1 MTLKTD
7 DNVEKRCRGDED
19 ARTLKLVDHK
29 LKIGYRMHDFK
40 ARVKLCLLVSLSY
53 CLIIACLLSSA
64 SAQPVSM
71 KPPVLKDVG
80 IDQLL
85 NNQVPLDL
93 EFKDETGRTVKLAEY
108 FNDKPVVLSLVY
120 YDCPQLCTQVL
131 SGLLGTLKTLPMTPG
146 KEFTAVTVSFDP
158 REKPELA
165 AAKKREYLE
174 RLKRPGVEEGWHFLT
189 GEEPAIKALT
199 KAVGFRYLWDPV
211 TKQYAH
217 ASGIMVLTPEGKV
230 SRYFYGIEYAP
241 RDLRFGVM
249 DASDGKIGSLAE
261 QIILYCYQYDPTRGT
276 YSLVL
281 MRLLRI
287 FGILTIVTLIALFLF
302 LRYKTKQKEAEWA
315 RQMPEVGK
323 PDSKVGYTQMSL
335 LPLLFNLP
343 FMPEQASNF
352 ALEIDLLYFFLIA
365 LTAAFS
371 IAIAVAIVYFAIKY
385 RRRSESEIPESIEG
399 ALKLEIA
406 WTVIP
411 FIISM
416 FIFAWGAKLYYQ
428 MYTPPSEALE
438 IFITGK
444 QWMWRAQH
452 PDGMREI
459 NELHIPVGRRI
470 KLTMT
475 SEDVIHSFF
484 IPAFRTKTDVI
495 PGRLTMSWFQP
506 TKVGTYHLFCAEYCG
521 TQHSG
526 MIGKITVMEPADY
539 QAWLGGGTKETS
551 PVAAGQNL
559 FASLACNTCHREESG
574 GRGPKLVEVYG
585 TQVKLNNG
593 TTVTVNDDYIRESI
607 LNPTAKIVDGYQA
620 IMPTFQGQVSEE
632 QILQLIAYIKSI
644 GPKQGGAEAGGATG
658 GAAGEQPASPAPAA
672 GPAK

>member
-1 MTLKTD
+1 MLK
-7 DNVEKRCRGDED
+7 VFFHRSE
-19 ARTLKLVDHK
+19 
-29 LKIGYRMHDFK
+29 IGYRK
-40 ARVKLCLLVSLSY
+40 RGSISTVKFCLLVFLSLCLLAFS
-53 CLIIACLLSSA
+53 LLSSA

-71 KPPVLKDVG
+71 KPPVLQDVG

-93 EFKDETGRTVKLAEY
+93 EFKDETGRSVKLADY
-108 FNDKPVVLSLVY
+108 FKDKPVVLSLVY
-120 YDCPQLCTQVL
+120 YDCPQLCTQIL
-131 SGLLGTLKTLPMTPG
+131 TGLLGTLKTLPMTPG
-146 KEFTAVTVSFDP
+146 REFTALTVSFDP

-165 AAKKREYLE
+165 AAKKREYLD
-174 RLKRPGVEEGWHFLT
+174 RLQRPGVEEGWHFLT
-189 GEEPAIKALT
+189 GEEPAIHALT

-217 ASGIMVLTPEGKV
+217 ASGIMVLTPGGKV

-249 DASDGKIGSLAE
+249 DASEGKIGSLAE

-276 YSLVL
+276 YSLVV
-281 MRLLRI
+281 MRVLRI
-287 FGILTIVTLIALFLF
+287 FGIMTIVTLIALFLF
-302 LRYKTKQKEAEWA
+302 LRHKTKQKEAEWA
-315 RQMPEVGK
+315 RQMPEAGK
-323 PDSKVGYTQMSL
+323 PDSKVGYTHMSILPCL
-335 LPLLFNLP
+335 LVNLP

-371 IAIAVAIVYFAIKY
+371 LAIAFAIVYFAIKY
-385 RRRSESEIPESIEG
+385 RRRSEAEIPESIEG
-399 ALKLEIA
+399 AMKLEIT

-411 FIISM
+411 FFIAM

-428 MYTPPSEALE
+428 MYTPPAEALE

-452 PDGMREI
+452 PDGQREI
-459 NELHIPVGRRI
+459 NELHIPLGRRI

-475 SEDVIHSFF
+475 SEDVIHSYF
-484 IPAFRTKTDVI
+484 IPAFRTKADVI
-495 PGRLTMSWFQP
+495 PGRFTMSWFQP
-506 TKVGTYHLFCAEYCG
+506 TKTGTYHLFCAEYCG

-526 MIGKITVMEPADY
+526 MIGKIIVMEPAEY
-539 QAWLGGGTKETS
+539 QAWLGGGTKETT

-574 GRGPKLVEVYG
+574 GRGPKLVGLYG

-593 TTVTVNDDYIRESI
+593 TTVTVDEAYIRESI
-607 LNPTAKIVDGYQA
+607 LNPTAKLVDGYQA

-632 QILQLIAYIKSI
+632 QILQLIAYIRSI
-644 GPKQGGAEAGGATG
+644 GPNQAGTAGGA
-658 GAAGEQPASPAPAA
+658 AAEQQASPAPASA
-672 GPAK
+672 PQ

>member
-1 MTLKTD
+1 M
-7 DNVEKRCRGDED
+7 
-19 ARTLKLVDHK
+19 LKLFIHK
-29 LKIGYRMHDFK
+29 SKIGYRKRDFIS
-40 ARVKLCLLVSLSY
+40 RVKFRLLVSLSP
-53 CLIIACLLSSA
+53 CLIVFSLLSSA
-64 SAQPVSM
+64 NAQPVSM
-71 KPPVLKDVG
+71 KPPMQQDVG

-93 EFKDETGRTVKLAEY
+93 EFKDETGRTVKFAEY
-108 FNDKPVVLSLVY
+108 FKDKPVVLSLVY

-174 RLKRPGVEEGWHFLT
+174 RLQRPGVEEGWHFLT
-189 GEEPAIKALT
+189 GEEPAIHALT

-217 ASGIMVLTPEGKV
+217 ASGIMVLTPGGKV

-287 FGILTIVTLIALFLF
+287 FGIMTIVTLIALFLF
-302 LRYKTKQKEAEWA
+302 LRHKTKQKEAEWA
-315 RQMPEVGK
+315 RQMAEAGK
-323 PDSKVGYTQMSL
+323 PDSKVGYTHMSFLPCL
-335 LPLLFNLP
+335 LINLP

-371 IAIAVAIVYFAIKY
+371 LAIAFAIIYFAVKY
-385 RRRSESEIPESIEG
+385 RRRSESEIPEPIEG

-411 FIISM
+411 FFIAM
-416 FIFAWGAKLYYQ
+416 FIFAWGAKLFYQ
-428 MYTPPSEALE
+428 MYTPPAEALE

-452 PDGMREI
+452 PDGQREI
-459 NELHIPVGRRI
+459 NELHIPLGRRI

-475 SEDVIHSFF
+475 SEDVIHSYF

-495 PGRLTMSWFQP
+495 PGRFTMSWFQP
-506 TKVGTYHLFCAEYCG
+506 TKIGTYHLFCAEYCG

-526 MIGKITVMEPADY
+526 MIGKIIVMEPAEY
-539 QAWLGGGTKETS
+539 QAWLGGGTKETT

-574 GRGPKLVEVYG
+574 GRGPKLVGLYG
-585 TQVKLNNG
+585 TQVKLSNG
-593 TTVTVNDDYIRESI
+593 TTVTVDEAYIRESI
-607 LNPTAKIVDGYQA
+607 LTPTAKLVEGYQP

-644 GPKQGGAEAGGATG
+644 GPKQSGTAGGA
-658 GAAGEQPASPAPAA
+658 AAEQPASPAPAA
-672 GPAK
+672 GQAK